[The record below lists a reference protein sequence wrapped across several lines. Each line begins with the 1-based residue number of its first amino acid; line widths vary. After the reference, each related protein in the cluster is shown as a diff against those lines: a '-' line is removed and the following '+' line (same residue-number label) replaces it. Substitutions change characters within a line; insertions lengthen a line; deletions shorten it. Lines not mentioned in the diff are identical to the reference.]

1 MTSWLFLLIL
11 LVHYPTRTLSYYWV
25 SISIDGQQKDCS
37 FWVHKQHIGLR
48 TAPQRLIST
57 LVLSQLVI
65 ITKARLSSHPAD
77 AATGRWHEET
87 LQVGKSWLVNWL
99 KVATYEGFSAL
110 FDMQDIN
117 LKSTKKCLSNQVKH
131 PPHFHSIYLLFSGL
145 RKVRLSRCRFW
156 RL

>member
-25 SISIDGQQKDCS
+25 SMSTDGQEKDCS

-87 LQVGKSWLVNWL
+87 PPSWEKLGVNWL
-99 KVATYEGFSAL
+99 NVATYDGFSVL
-110 FDMQDIN
+110 LDMQDKFEKHKKLFIQYPI
-117 LKSTKKCLSNQVKH
+117 KSST
-131 PPHFHSIYLLFSGL
+131 PPHFHYI
-145 RKVRLSRCRFW
+145 LSFIFGFKESEVVKM
-156 RL
+156 